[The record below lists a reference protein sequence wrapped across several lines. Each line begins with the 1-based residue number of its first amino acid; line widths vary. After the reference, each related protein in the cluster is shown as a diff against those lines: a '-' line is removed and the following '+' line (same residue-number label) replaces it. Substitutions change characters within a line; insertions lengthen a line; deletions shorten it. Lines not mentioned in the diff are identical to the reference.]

1 MALIAA
7 ATLAA
12 CATTTT
18 PTAPAASTQPGAT
31 TPAAAPSRVA
41 ALLRRAGSGD
51 APSEQDV
58 ARLMGQPDL
67 VRREGAGAAITYR
80 YQQCALLLLFT
91 ADERNTM
98 RLREAAP
105 GARQAGTQAPT
116 LDQCAV
122 EADARGS

>member
-7 ATLAA
+7 AALAA
-12 CATTTT
+12 CATTTA
-18 PTAPAASTQPGAT
+18 PSAPATGTQPAANAAT
-31 TPAAAPSRVA
+31 PAPSRVA
-41 ALLRRAGSGD
+41 AMLRRAGGND

-91 ADERNTM
+91 ADDRNTM
-98 RLREAAP
+98 RLREASP
-105 GARQAGTQAPT
+105 GARQSGAQAPT

-122 EADARGS
+122 EADARS

>member
-7 ATLAA
+7 AALAA

-18 PTAPAASTQPGAT
+18 PSAPAAGTQPAAN
-31 TPAAAPSRVA
+31 AAAPALSRVA
-41 ALLRRAGSGD
+41 AMLRRAGAND

-98 RLREAAP
+98 RLREASP
-105 GARQAGTQAPT
+105 GARQAGAAAPT

-122 EADARGS
+122 EADARAS